1 MFTRKMIRTVIAGIG
16 LGVASLP
23 LAVTAFAASNTS
35 GLVPLSVQGVG
46 SGAIA
51 NGDCQGIACKSGDIC
66 ACLAATY
73 TLVGN
78 QGFGKGSFNLL
89 LSVDTSATGLP
100 ISDLDSCSPA
110 TGTGTIKNS
119 KGTVTLSLAISG
131 FECPAIND
139 APDVF
144 NGTYVVTN
152 GTGKFSDASGGT
164 GAINGS
170 QVPASGGT
178 GQVAITGSVQAT
190 APVGPTPSP
199 TVTATPTPSVTP
211 TPTPS
216 GSPTPTPS
224 GSPTPTPNGS
234 PTPTPTH
241 TATPSPSPT
250 HTATPSP
257 SPTATAT

>member
-1 MFTRKMIRTVIAGIG
+1 MFTRKMIMTVIAGIG
-16 LGVASLP
+16 LGFASLP

-35 GLVPLSVQGVG
+35 GLVPLSLQGVG
-46 SGAIA
+46 NGAIA
-51 NGDCQGIACKSGDIC
+51 TGDCQGIACKSGDVC

-89 LSVDTSATGLP
+89 LSVDTSATDLP
-100 ISDLDSCSPA
+100 ISDLDSCFPA
-110 TGTGTIKNS
+110 TGTGTIKNP

-131 FECPAIND
+131 FECPALND

-152 GTGKFSDASGGT
+152 GTGKFSTASGGT

-170 QVPASGGT
+170 QIPSSGGT
-178 GQVAITGSVQAT
+178 GQVAITGSVQASV
-190 APVGPTPSP
+190 PVGP
-199 TVTATPTPSVTP
+199 TPTPSVTP

-216 GSPTPTPS
+216 GSPTPTP
-224 GSPTPTPNGS
+224 THTAT

-241 TATPSPSPT
+241 TATPTPT
-250 HTATPSP
+250 VTATPT
-257 SPTATAT
+257 PTP